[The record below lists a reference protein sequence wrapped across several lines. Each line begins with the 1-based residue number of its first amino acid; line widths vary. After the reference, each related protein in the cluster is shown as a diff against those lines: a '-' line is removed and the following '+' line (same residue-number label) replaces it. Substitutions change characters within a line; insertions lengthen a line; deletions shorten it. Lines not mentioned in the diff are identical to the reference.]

1 EPISGMP
8 HTTVMSAPVAGSS
21 SSASGLELR
30 PGAVEMIQQRLESVG
45 ALRLQESTGELGA
58 ATRSALARF
67 QEANHLPITGE
78 PDEATVRKL
87 GLRPENIFEAPPGGA
102 E

>member
-1 EPISGMP
+1 
-8 HTTVMSAPVAGSS
+8 MSAPVAGSS
-21 SSASGLELR
+21 SSAAGLELK
-30 PGAVEMIQQRLESVG
+30 PGAIEMIQQRLESVG
-45 ALRLQESTGELGA
+45 ALRLQQSTGEMGA

-78 PDEATVRKL
+78 PDPATVRKL
-87 GLRPENIFEAPPGGA
+87 GLNPSNIFETASGGV